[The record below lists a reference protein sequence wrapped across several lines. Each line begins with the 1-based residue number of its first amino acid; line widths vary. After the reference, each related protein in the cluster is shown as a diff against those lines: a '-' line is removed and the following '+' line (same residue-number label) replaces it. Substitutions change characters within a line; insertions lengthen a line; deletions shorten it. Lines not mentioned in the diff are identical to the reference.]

1 MISTLPIDCLNQIF
15 ECLEEDKV
23 TLHSCLLVNRLWCR
37 ISVEILWRN
46 IREFEKI
53 RTLIACLPNESKDF
67 LLNNGVTSILISKPP
82 LFNYASFCKVLSIR
96 YLLIEDNEIE
106 ILSDNPKN
114 YLITKEIL
122 KMFMR
127 QISSLE
133 KMDFSFM
140 EYYYYYYGCY
150 DDFYKNYNFLNFIN
164 FPGAKDCL
172 KNLSELKCYSF
183 MNSEFFLQLSKICHN
198 INYLVIIFEETA
210 SVGIKDLILSQ
221 NNLESI
227 SFSRYNSCNES
238 NFDDIFNYFTL
249 TKHSNTLTKL
259 FLSGISPPS
268 IFTKIIFSNFR
279 ILLLYFYPVNIDD
292 ILTKFLVN
300 NGKNLEELVL
310 LSDSVNSVI
319 KNSIN
324 LAIAKYCPK
333 LKSLYTEFKG
343 IEELI
348 MIFDNCQQLESIR
361 NSCHNSLGGKK
372 LLEIVAKYSP
382 KNFHKLN
389 LHHAKLNSKDLE
401 SFFISWKD
409 RVSKRPF
416 SFIFDGDGIVIN
428 NKIKKLIRKYKALD
442 VINKFEEDEDPE
454 QYINRS

>member
-1 MISTLPIDCLNQIF
+1 
-15 ECLEEDKV
+15 
-23 TLHSCLLVNRLWCR
+23 
-37 ISVEILWRN
+37 
-46 IREFEKI
+46 
-53 RTLIACLPNESKDF
+53 
-67 LLNNGVTSILISKPP
+67 
-82 LFNYASFCKVLSIR
+82 
-96 YLLIEDNEIE
+96 
-106 ILSDNPKN
+106 
-114 YLITKEIL
+114 
-122 KMFMR
+122 
-127 QISSLE
+127 
-133 KMDFSFM
+133 
-140 EYYYYYYGCY
+140 
-150 DDFYKNYNFLNFIN
+150 
-164 FPGAKDCL
+164 
-172 KNLSELKCYSF
+172 
-183 MNSEFFLQLSKICHN
+183 
-198 INYLVIIFEETA
+198 IIFEETA

-227 SFSRYNSCNES
+227 SFSRYNSCNKS

-401 SFFISWKD
+401 SFFMSWKD

-454 QYINRS
+454 QY

>member
-67 LLNNGVTSILISKPP
+67 LLNNGVTSIPISKPP

-164 FPGAKDCL
+164 FPGAKD
-172 KNLSELKCYSF
+172 F
-183 MNSEFFLQLSKICHN
+183 
-198 INYLVIIFEETA
+198 IIFEETA

-227 SFSRYNSCNES
+227 SFSRYNSCNKS

-401 SFFISWKD
+401 SFFMSWKD

-454 QYINRS
+454 QY

>member
-23 TLHSCLLVNRLWCR
+23 TLHSCLLVNRLLCR

-67 LLNNGVTSILISKPP
+67 LLNNGVTSIPISKPP

-133 KMDFSFM
+133 KMDF
-140 EYYYYYYGCY
+140 
-150 DDFYKNYNFLNFIN
+150 I
-164 FPGAKDCL
+164 
-172 KNLSELKCYSF
+172 
-183 MNSEFFLQLSKICHN
+183 
-198 INYLVIIFEETA
+198 IIFEETA
-210 SVGIKDLILSQ
+210 SVGIKDLILILSQ

-442 VINKFEEDEDPE
+442 VINKFEEDENPE